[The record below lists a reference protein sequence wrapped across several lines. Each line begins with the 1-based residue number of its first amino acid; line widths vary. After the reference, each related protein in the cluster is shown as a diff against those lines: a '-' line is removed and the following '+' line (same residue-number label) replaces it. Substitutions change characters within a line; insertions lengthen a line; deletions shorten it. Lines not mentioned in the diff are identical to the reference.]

1 MGRDKLERALE
12 RAAERIALG
21 EKRIAHQR
29 EIIAELERAGR
40 DADKAKGLLVV
51 YEGTQEINFTVRDI
65 LRRQQKQAL
74 KEHSTKKPKRPK
86 KPAKPAK
93 N

>member
-1 MGRDKLERALE
+1 MSIRLSQGTLTSRQ
-12 RAAERIALG
+12 
-21 EKRIAHQR
+21 HQLPR
-29 EIIAELERAGR
+29 PEPDGQPTESSQLERAGR